1 MLKPPSTAS
10 RHFKTAGTPGA
21 QVLRKEQAMAWERK
35 LMRTVRVRNVNKS
48 GTLARLL
55 ASIANLGASVGSIEM
70 LTETAQAVV
79 RDITVYADDEEHMDH
94 VIETMRVN
102 EGTRVLEVR
111 DEVLRVHQ
119 KGKIA
124 IRSRFPI
131 DSTATLRRVYT
142 PGVAEVC
149 LKIADDPE
157 LAWLYTSISHF
168 VAIVT
173 DGSAVLGL
181 GDIGALASMPVMEGK
196 AMLMETLV
204 GLSGMPIL
212 LNTRDPEQIIQAV
225 ANIAPTFAAIQ
236 LEDISAPRCFEVEE
250 RLQAMLDIPVFHD
263 NQHGTAVVSTAALQV
278 MASRAR
284 VDIGKAVIGQVGL
297 GAAGNAIAKMLMR
310 LTGNPVLGIDL
321 NETCMERFEHD
332 GGRRSSLAE
341 IMSECQIVIATTGV
355 PNLIPPEMIRKGQII
370 LALSHPKPE
379 IDPEEAMQRGAIF
392 SADGKSVNNILGFPG
407 IFRGAVD
414 SRAPR
419 ITHEMLVAAV
429 DVLVRETPSEELMP
443 NPLDKRV
450 HRQVAR
456 AVAETAMRQGI
467 ARAEYVSYVE
477 E

>member
-1 MLKPPSTAS
+1 
-10 RHFKTAGTPGA
+10 
-21 QVLRKEQAMAWERK
+21 MAWERK

-55 ASIANLGASVGSIEM
+55 ASIADMGASVGTIEM
-70 LTETAQAVV
+70 LTETAQSVV

-111 DEVLRVHQ
+111 DEVLQVHQ

-131 DSTATLRRVYT
+131 DSTAMLRRVYT

-181 GDIGALASMPVMEGK
+181 GDIGPLASMPVMEGK

-212 LNTRDPEQIIQAV
+212 LNTKDPDQIVQAI
-225 ANIAPTFAAIQ
+225 ATIAPTFAAIQ

-250 RLQAMLDIPVFHD
+250 RLQAMLDIPVMHD
-263 NQHGTAVVSTAALQV
+263 DQHGTAVVSAAALKV
-278 MASRAR
+278 ITKRAH
-284 VDIGKAVIGQVGL
+284 VDMDKAVIGQIGL
-297 GAAGNAIAKMLMR
+297 GAAGNAIAKMMMR
-310 LTGNPVLGIDL
+310 LTGNPVLGMDL
-321 NETCMERFEHD
+321 NDTCLERFERD
-332 GGRRSSLAE
+332 GGKRSSLQE
-341 IMSECQIVIATTGV
+341 IMSECQIVIATTGT
-355 PNLIPPEMIRKGQII
+355 PNLIRPEMIRKGQVI
-370 LALSHPKPE
+370 LALSNPKPE
-379 IDPEEAMQRGAIF
+379 IDAEEAMARGAIF
-392 SADGKSVNNILGFPG
+392 AADGKSVNNVLGFPG

-419 ITHEMLVAAV
+419 ITHEMLIAAV
-429 DVLVRETPSEELMP
+429 EVLVRMTPSGELMP
-443 NPLDKRV
+443 NPLDKKV
-450 HRQVAR
+450 HHEVAR
-456 AVAETAMRQGI
+456 AVAETAIRQGI
-467 ARAEYVSYVE
+467 ARAEYVPYVE